1 MRLLGM
7 KGQPG
12 LNLCFNCVFLVGI
25 CSLLSTE
32 WSSLWCVK
40 APCLK
45 LWLWTEKSTIP
56 CTGGDSWMLLHCN
69 NLPFLH
75 MPMLTCCAFSS
86 GFCLRTRAQHMCT
99 TDGNSTPSC
108 RFVFK
113 VNKSAFFFFLVS
125 VSFVVISALR
135 GSRLRARRRP
145 SGGQT
150 TSGCL
155 RTAPCGARLL
165 LIHTS
170 TVLTMTV
177 TKRRTTRRA
186 VRKAV

>member
-1 MRLLGM
+1 MRLLAI
-7 KGQPG
+7 KGQAS

-56 CTGGDSWMLLHCN
+56 CTGRCSWKCN
-69 NLPFLH
+69 NTRYALPVFIYS
-75 MPMLTCCAFSS
+75 TFSS

-99 TDGNSTPSC
+99 TDGSSTPSC
-108 RFVFK
+108 RFVSNDNHQFWLSL
-113 VNKSAFFFFLVS
+113 VRTSAVRDS
-125 VSFVVISALR
+125 PLR
-135 GSRLRARRRP
+135 VRRRP
-145 SGGQT
+145 SGEQM

-155 RTAPCGARLL
+155 RTAPCGAHLL
-165 LIHTS
+165 SIHIS
-170 TVLTMTV
+170 TVLTMTA
-177 TKRRTTRRA
+177 TKRRRTTRA